1 MTGITLFDEADI
13 DGLDQHTSTD
23 GMCFYL
29 GSHHPSWLGWAR
41 WPLFVSHRALAP
53 ITSPAKAVGPYAI
66 DSGGFTELSKY
77 GEWRTPPQAYVEA
90 LARYE
95 ATVGRMD
102 WAAPQD
108 WMCEPFMLAKTGLT
122 VREHQAR
129 TVDNFQTLRALWP
142 KVSDES
148 CPVMPVLQGWT
159 LGDYEHCADLYAQA
173 GVDLHAYELVGLGSV
188 CRRQDTAEIGAIV
201 AAFAAEFP
209 LHGFGCKTSGLVR
222 YGRMLASADSMAWS
236 FDGRFKAGCTPTH
249 VSEANCP
256 AFAEGWR
263 QRLHSRAGLWD
274 CSWTLGEVE
283 DSPLARVR
291 ACREVS
297 GYRGPSR
304 VPPRRPAEP
313 ESGLFEVAA

>member
-1 MTGITLFDEADI
+1 
-13 DGLDQHTSTD
+13 
-23 GMCFYL
+23 
-29 GSHHPSWLGWAR
+29 
-41 WPLFVSHRALAP
+41 
-53 ITSPAKAVGPYAI
+53 
-66 DSGGFTELSKY
+66 
-77 GEWRTPPQAYVEA
+77 VEA

-188 CRRQDTAEIGAIV
+188 CRRQDTAEIGD
-201 AAFAAEFP
+201 EFP